1 MQMDNQLALFQ
12 LTFRESLRHLEAC
25 LRSMGSKLNHV
36 GFPGRI
42 ARSTLADANETR
54 DSRIFADFAQML
66 IGLGRPVYEDDPI
79 GLGLD
84 QGIYVLDSTAIDL
97 RQRRHRQAGEV
108 PDLQLHGSG
117 TNHRANLTSSASEHR
132 VGGEPRAS
140 FPPRPLLDHRKFD
153 SGAGGRHGSM
163 CSHTNTVNI
172 SPHLFRRKYS
182 LGPASRMVS
191 EKWIRLWRVH
201 VVA

>member
-1 MQMDNQLALFQ
+1 MDNQLALFQ
-12 LTFRESLRHLEAC
+12 LTFRESLRDLEAC

-42 ARSTLADANETR
+42 ARSTLADANETHGW
-54 DSRIFADFAQML
+54 RIFSDFAQML

-108 PDLQLHGSG
+108 PDLQLHSSG
-117 TNHRANLTSSASEHR
+117 TNHCANLQATPPSTRSAASRELRPHSDFSPIIR
-132 VGGEPRAS
+132 SLTQGQGEIWQHV
-140 FPPRPLLDHRKFD
+140 L
-153 SGAGGRHGSM
+153 
-163 CSHTNTVNI
+163 
-172 SPHLFRRKYS
+172 PHLKC
-182 LGPASRMVS
+182 
-191 EKWIRLWRVH
+191 
-201 VVA
+201 